1 MRISDWSSD
10 VCSSDLVF
18 IPLKLMLPDADIPV
32 AQLSLLDTLDPVAHL
47 AAGRALTPLR
57 DDGVLIVGSGMSFHN
72 MQAYGDPRFGP
83 VSDPFVAWPRASF
96 AAPPAERHP
105 RLASCASATAAPPQ
119 QRT

>member
-1 MRISDWSSD
+1 
-10 VCSSDLVF
+10 
-18 IPLKLMLPDADIPV
+18 MLPDADIPV

-83 VSDPFVAWPRASF
+83 VSDTFDAWLRAAL
-96 AAPPAERHP
+96 AAPPAERHA
-105 RLASCASATAAPPQ
+105 RLSRWYGHPAAGLSHLQGAEAKLGPPEAV
-119 QRT
+119 